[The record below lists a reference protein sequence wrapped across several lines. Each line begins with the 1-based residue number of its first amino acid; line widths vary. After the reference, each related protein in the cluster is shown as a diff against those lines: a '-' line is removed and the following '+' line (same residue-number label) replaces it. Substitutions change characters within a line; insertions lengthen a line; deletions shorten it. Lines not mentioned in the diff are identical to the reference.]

1 MLTMGN
7 KPPARHELMR
17 ALSGFLLA
25 ITLAAC
31 DRGPSQAEPEPPEV
45 PVITLAGSNV
55 PIYDEWV
62 GQTQGSSDI
71 EIRAR
76 VTGFIDAIHFAE
88 GTPVRTGDLLY
99 SIDPSELQQK
109 LAAAEAQLAQA
120 QTLYADA
127 AATLARYEP
136 LAAMNAV
143 SKRDLDEAV
152 AREGA
157 ARNQVKAAEAG
168 VRVAEINLGYA
179 SVRAPISGYI
189 GISEVKVGDLVGPSG
204 KSLLNTVSAIDT
216 IHVPFSISERE
227 YLDYT
232 RRFGSDVRPAGD
244 PEAVPL
250 RLILADGSEH
260 PESGR
265 IISIDRGM
273 DPTTGTLTVES
284 AFPNPKGVLRPGLF
298 ARVRAVTESR
308 QNAVLIPQRAVRE
321 LQGQFQAF
329 VVGAGDVVEVRT
341 IQLGPRIGNEWVV
354 EQGLKPGERIALAGT
369 QRLKTGA
376 KIAPVAPQAGQAPA
390 ATSLSPK

>member
-1 MLTMGN
+1 MTGVAHRL
-7 KPPARHELMR
+7 PARPQ
-17 ALSGFLLA
+17 LA
-25 ITLAAC
+25 RVLACAVIAAIVSAC
-31 DRGPSQAEPEPPEV
+31 GKGPGQPVPAPLEV
-45 PVITLAGSNV
+45 PVITLSGSNV
-55 PIYDEWV
+55 PIFDEFV
-62 GQTQGSSDI
+62 GQTKGAADI

-76 VTGFIDAIHFAE
+76 VTGFIDAMHFAE
-88 GTPVRTGDLLY
+88 GTAVKAGDLLY

-109 LAAAEAQLAQA
+109 LAASQAQLAQA

-189 GISEVKVGDLVGPSG
+189 GISAVKVGDLVSPSG

-216 IHVPFSISERE
+216 IHVQFSISERE
-227 YLDYT
+227 YLAFT
-232 RRFGSDVRPAGD
+232 RRFGNPARGPD
-244 PEAVPL
+244 DAKNVPL
-250 RLILADGSEH
+250 QLTLADGSEH
-260 PESGR
+260 PHSGR
-265 IISIDRGM
+265 VASVDRGV
-273 DPTTGTLTVES
+273 DPTTGTLTLEA
-284 AFPNPKGVLRPGLF
+284 AFPNPEAVLRPGLF
-298 ARVRAVTESR
+298 ARVRAVTDSR
-308 QNAVLIPQRAVRE
+308 QNAVLVPQRAVRE

-329 VVGAGDVVEVRT
+329 VVGADGVIEVRT

-354 EQGLKPGERIALAGT
+354 EQGLKAGERIALAGT
-369 QRLKTGA
+369 QRLKAGA
-376 KIAPVAPQAGQAPA
+376 KITPVAPEPRPVSASPA
-390 ATSLSPK
+390 LK